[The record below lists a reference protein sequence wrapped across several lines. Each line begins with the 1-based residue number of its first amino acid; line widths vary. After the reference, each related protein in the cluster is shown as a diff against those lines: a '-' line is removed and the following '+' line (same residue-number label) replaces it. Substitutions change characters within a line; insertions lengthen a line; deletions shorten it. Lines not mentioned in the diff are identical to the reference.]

1 LPCVLTNKLGQR
13 SVGEGRFNMPKT
25 TKETPRRKKMIG
37 VKVTEAE
44 YETVRRLAYEAHRS
58 LGAYMRD
65 LVFAATKKPAK

>member
-1 LPCVLTNKLGQR
+1 
-13 SVGEGRFNMPKT
+13 MPKT